1 MKTNTVEP
9 WFVGVLDNPAGI
21 IFNTRITK
29 SAIYSNTRT
38 DNHNMGIIFNTHDAL
53 DKIYIV

>member
-1 MKTNTVEP
+1 M
-9 WFVGVLDNPAGI
+9 GALDNPAGI

-29 SAIYSNTRT
+29 GAIYSNTRT
-38 DNHNMGIIFNTHDAL
+38 ANHNMGIIFNTHDAL